1 MQEWIIKVTAQ
12 FPDGSPIEPKGI
24 NVEWCNDCCVLAREK
39 CKISWIDWG
48 AIPVNEK
55 EALCELIKAHY
66 VFPSEHEEHGKRATI
81 LTIGGGFEGSDMHS
95 TSSMLNLV
103 FHPSIGLGSSHQMNG
118 TPSKNYIPLQKPWC
132 AAIEWKIYFG
142 RISSSI
148 D

>member
-1 MQEWIIKVTAQ
+1 LNKMQEGIIKVTAQ

-55 EALCELIKAHY
+55 EVLCELIKAHY

-81 LTIGGGFEGSDMHS
+81 LTIGGA
-95 TSSMLNLV
+95 
-103 FHPSIGLGSSHQMNG
+103 
-118 TPSKNYIPLQKPWC
+118 SKVQTCTQQVLC
-132 AAIEWKIYFG
+132 
-142 RISSSI
+142 
-148 D
+148 